1 MALLVPLPPLSSFE
15 LIAIEDLS
23 PHHADGFLTLRRAKL
38 CMRYSDGRRS
48 EPFVFDYVE
57 RKALDAVVV
66 AAHYFRDGERMVY
79 LRTAVRPAVALR
91 IAPPTEESGVLWE
104 LPAGLVEP
112 DEYGAEGVKRCA
124 ARELHEE
131 LGFDIE
137 PKRFHELGPST
148 FPAPGVIGERH
159 YYFHVEVDPQ
169 ERGAPIE
176 DGSVL
181 EQQATVAVVSLSE
194 ALSLVRSGEV
204 EDAKTEIAL
213 RRLAEI

>member
-1 MALLVPLPPLSSFE
+1 MTLLVPLPPLSSFE

-23 PHHADGFLTLRRAKL
+23 PRHADGFLSLRRAKL
-38 CMRYSDGRRS
+38 RLRYSDGRTS

-57 RKALDAVVV
+57 RQAIDAVVV
-66 AAHYFRDGERMVY
+66 AAHYFRDGERWVY

-91 IAPPTEESGVLWE
+91 TPPTSGLLWE

-112 DEYGAEGVKRCA
+112 DECSPEGVKRCA

-131 LGFDIE
+131 TGFDIDPE
-137 PKRFHELGPST
+137 RFRELGPAS

-159 YYFHVEVDPQ
+159 YYFHVEVDP
-169 ERGAPIE
+169 EARGAPTE

-181 EQQATVAVVSLSE
+181 EQQAMVAVVSLTE
-194 ALSLVRSGEV
+194 ALSLVRSGEL

>member
-1 MALLVPLPPLSSFE
+1 MPLPPLSSFE

-23 PHHADGFLTLRRAKL
+23 PRHADGFLSLRRAKL
-38 CMRYSDGRRS
+38 RLRYGDGRMS

-57 RKALDAVVV
+57 RGALDAVVV
-66 AAHYFRDGERMVY
+66 VAHYFRDGERWVY
-79 LRTAVRPAVALR
+79 LRSAFRPAVALR
-91 IAPPTEESGVLWE
+91 IAPPTRESGALWE
-104 LPAGLVEP
+104 LPAGLVEA
-112 DEYGAEGVKRCA
+112 DEYSAEGVKRCA

-131 LGFDIE
+131 LGFDID
-137 PKRFHELGPST
+137 PKRFHELGPAT

-181 EQQATVAVVSLSE
+181 EQHAEVAVVSLSE
-194 ALSLVRSGEV
+194 AISLVRSGEL